1 MITVEQVLLAG
12 ASGQTGQQVLRQLTR
27 TDIEVRALTR
37 SAAKIDRLQREGAD
51 DIVVVDLMSSD
62 DARTAVEGMDAVFA
76 AVGSSP
82 QKILRGEEFVDGTG
96 NINLVEAVVDAG
108 DDTVVMVS
116 SLGVGD
122 DRNSWLAQSFRLVI
136 RPVVAAKARAETAL
150 RDADL
155 RHTILRPGVLMPTWL
170 SARRNPHA
178 TDFVRIIAEGDPDP
192 DATVGTSMSTDITTT
207 TANESIQGVADLMIK
222 YGFHHVPVVD
232 EGQVIGVIMT
242 TDLTAYLSSRE
253 EPSPS

>member
-1 MITVEQVLLAG
+1 MITVERVLLAR
-12 ASGQTGQQVLRQLTR
+12 ASGQTVQQVLRQLTR

-37 SAAKIDRLQREGAD
+37 SAAKTDRLQREGAD

-82 QKILRGEEFVDGTG
+82 QKILRGEEFVDGAG
-96 NINLVEAVVDAG
+96 NINLVEAVVDA
-108 DDTVVMVS
+108 VVMVS

-122 DRNSWLAQSFRLVI
+122 DRNSWLARSFRLVI

-155 RHTILRPGVLMPTWL
+155 QHTILRPGVLTPTWL

-178 TDFVRIIAEGDPDP
+178 TDFVRIIAEGDPDL

-222 YGFHHVPVVD
+222 CGFHHVPVVD